1 MSNLSGYDGEAVGFD
16 SVTLNRRDE
25 TTSSTQTTEF
35 FESGVGTQTALTQ
48 ESGSLVTPDELNA
61 QDEILKEYPPP
72 GLNEFLRKVVP
83 AMLEQ
88 LDQNDK
94 ELLYNSS
101 DSDEEEVLNAK
112 LFQEIKLTD
121 LPAIGGGDESR
132 SVLDLCWSNAGNS
145 LAVSIGRN
153 QHENWCNDDG
163 LIRIFTVK
171 RTAGDTFVRTLDV
184 TEKSCISVVKYHPS
198 AAALLAY
205 GTTSGEVVLCNL
217 RNLDAVLL
225 SSPAGSHGSKRVTAL
240 QWADAPLANTFL
252 TMQIINT
259 GKRRSATDHIL
270 ISSGS
275 DGTVNVWQVNANLTI
290 KVFENVISY
299 LINGSRKMA
308 AIDISCFDFIKSY
321 PLRPSDQKVPDDVF
335 VVGSSTGSLFLC
347 KTRSYQQ
354 IVDSKMVDP
363 VYEVLDGHRTCIV
376 DVAFSIH
383 KPGVFIS
390 ASIDSEI
397 RLYDINQTSP
407 LKVLCLDV
415 PISCMAWL
423 PNNPCVVI
431 LGLARPAG
439 QLLKVYNVNS
449 GRAIPVDGLTGPGGS
464 VTAITVNQSGV
475 CRIAAGDTDSNVRI
489 WELPSRR
496 IRFSAED
503 LEF

>member
-1 MSNLSGYDGEAVGFD
+1 MSGLSGFDSDAIGFD
-16 SVTLNRRDE
+16 SVTLKKADE
-25 TTSSTQTTEF
+25 MDSSTQTTEF
-35 FESGVGTQTALTQ
+35 YENGVGSQTALSQDT
-48 ESGSLVTPDELNA
+48 GSLATLEDLNA

-83 AMLEQ
+83 TMLEQ

-101 DSDEEEVLNAK
+101 DSDEEEVINAK

-121 LPAIGGGDESR
+121 LPGIGGGDESK

-171 RTAGDTFVRTLDV
+171 RTAGDTFVRSLDV
-184 TEKSCISVVKYHPS
+184 TEKSCISVVKYHPAVS
-198 AAALLAY
+198 ALLAY
-205 GTTSGEVVLCNL
+205 GTISGEVVICNL
-217 RNLDAVLL
+217 RNLDADLL
-225 SSPAGSHGSKRVTAL
+225 SSPGGSHGTKRVTGL

-259 GKRRSATDHIL
+259 GKRRNASDNIL

-275 DGTVNVWQVNANLTI
+275 DGSVNVWQVNGNLKV
-290 KVFENVISY
+290 KVFENVITY

-308 AIDISCFDFIKSY
+308 PIDISCFDFIKTY
-321 PLRPSDQKVPDDVF
+321 PLRPSDQKVPDDIF
-335 VVGSSTGSLFLC
+335 VVGSSTGSLYLC
-347 KTRSYQQ
+347 KTKTYQQ
-354 IVDSKMVDP
+354 VVDSKMVDP

-390 ASIDSEI
+390 ASIDSEV
-397 RLYDINQTSP
+397 RVYDVNQTSP
-407 LKVLCLDV
+407 LRVK
-415 PISCMAWL
+415 I
-423 PNNPCVVI
+423 
-431 LGLARPAG
+431 
-439 QLLKVYNVNS
+439 
-449 GRAIPVDGLTGPGGS
+449 
-464 VTAITVNQSGV
+464 
-475 CRIAAGDTDSNVRI
+475 
-489 WELPSRR
+489 
-496 IRFSAED
+496 F
-503 LEF
+503 